1 MKRNFIYLFFLFILI
16 TVLVPGLQCQVK
28 PVYYHSQYLF
38 NYYLINPAIA
48 GSNTY
53 PLILL
58 SSRQNVQYID
68 GSPRTQILSLHSRI
82 PYFGKVKKLTQPK
95 PAFSNIA
102 VGGYLFN
109 DSDGPFRK
117 TGFQATYAYHLPLI
131 SDFLSN
137 LSFGISFN
145 AFTYRIDFSALHTL
159 NDPLIN
165 GANGRTFV
173 PDANFGIFYYGPDA
187 YVSLAV
193 MQLFETPVKWSDDVF
208 ARVPVERDY
217 FLMAG
222 FKYNISRL
230 FSIDPSFL
238 FRTAGENIS
247 EFYRHFD
254 INLRINY
261 TDFSVGISYRNNQ
274 SIAVLG
280 QYRYQNILAGLIY
293 SYPVGEIS
301 NYHPG
306 IVEVMAGYN
315 FGGK

>member
-1 MKRNFIYLFFLFILI
+1 MLI
-16 TVLVPGLQCQVK
+16 AVPVPGSQCQVN

-38 NYYLINPAIA
+38 NHYLINPAYA
-48 GSNTY
+48 GSNTDL
-53 PLILL
+53 LILL
-58 SSRQNVQYID
+58 SSRQNLENIE
-68 GSPRTQILSLHSRI
+68 GSPQTQILSLHSRI
-82 PYFGKVKKLTQPK
+82 PYFGRVKERTQAK

-117 TGFQATYAYHLPLI
+117 TGFQATYAYHLPLE

-145 AFTYRIDFSALHTL
+145 GFSYRIDFSALHTL

-165 GANGRTFV
+165 GVNGRTFV
-173 PDANFGIFYYGPDA
+173 PDANFGVFYYGPDA
-187 YVSLAV
+187 YISLAV
-193 MQLFETPVKWSDDVF
+193 SQLFETPLKWSDDVL

-222 FKYNISRL
+222 YKYNISSKL
-230 FSIDPSFL
+230 SIDPSFL
-238 FRTAGENIS
+238 FRTTGKNID

-254 INLRINY
+254 LNLMVNY
-261 TDFSVGISYRNNQ
+261 TDFALGLSYRNNE
-274 SIAVLG
+274 SMAVLG
-280 QYRYQNILAGLIY
+280 QYRYQNLIAGLIY

-301 NYHPG
+301 NYHSG
-306 IVEVMAGYN
+306 IIEVMAGYN